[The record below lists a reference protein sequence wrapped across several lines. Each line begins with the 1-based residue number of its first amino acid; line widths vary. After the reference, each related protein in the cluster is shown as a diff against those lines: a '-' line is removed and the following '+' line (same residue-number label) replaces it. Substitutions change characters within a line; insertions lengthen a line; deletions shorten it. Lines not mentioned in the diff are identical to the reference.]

1 MVVNLQHNI
10 SYSGLSD
17 RVASL
22 LAPIMI
28 MIFTFSVS
36 AQTDAQ
42 LSQYYEVQN
51 YYNSAAIGLT
61 DFIRL
66 RGGARMQWVGID
78 NAPSTFLVTGDM
90 PFKIGRRRIG
100 LGVVMESG
108 SEGLYRNMSFT
119 MQGAW
124 RQPLLGGMLST
135 GVGIGYRNQQ
145 FKGSEVVLPD
155 DDDYHESSDN
165 AIPTTDLN
173 GSALDISAGVHYSW
187 RRLWVGISCNHIN
200 QPTIQFSSGDGASSS
215 SQGTAGSEGVKN
227 FEFRVLRTLYF
238 MAGGNI
244 PIKNTLFEVMP
255 SVFVKTD
262 FTFTRAELTARV
274 RYNRFLSAGLGY
286 RYDDAVSVT
295 LAAEIRNFYIGYS
308 YDYPTSEIAR
318 ASHGSHEIFAGYSL
332 KLDFSEKNRHR
343 HKSIRLM

>member
-1 MVVNLQHNI
+1 MTPAARHITALATA
-10 SYSGLSD
+10 
-17 RVASL
+17 VAL
-22 LAPIMI
+22 GCTA
-28 MIFTFSVS
+28 VK

-42 LSQYYEVQN
+42 LTQYYEVPN
-51 YYNSAAIGLT
+51 YYNAAAIGMT

-66 RGGARMQWVGID
+66 RGGTRLQWVGIE

-90 PFKIGRRRIG
+90 PFRIGRRRIG

-108 SEGLYRNMSFT
+108 SEGLYRNMSFAA
-119 MQGAW
+119 QGAW
-124 RQPLLGGMLST
+124 RQPLLGGTLAL
-135 GVGIGYRNQQ
+135 GVGLGYRNEQ
-145 FKGSEVVLPD
+145 FRGSKVVLPD
-155 DDDYHESSDN
+155 DDDYHQSTDN
-165 AIPTTDLN
+165 AIPTTDLS
-173 GSALDISAGVHYSW
+173 GSAFDLSLGVHYSF
-187 RRLWVGISCNHIN
+187 RRFWAGVSCNHLN
-200 QPTIQFSSGDGASSS
+200 QPTVRFSSSDSST
-215 SQGTAGSEGVKN
+215 GTAGGGAEGEAVKN
-227 FEFRVLRTLYF
+227 FEFQALRTLYF

-262 FTFTRAELTARV
+262 FTFTRAEMTARV

-308 YDYPTSEIAR
+308 YDYPTSDIAR